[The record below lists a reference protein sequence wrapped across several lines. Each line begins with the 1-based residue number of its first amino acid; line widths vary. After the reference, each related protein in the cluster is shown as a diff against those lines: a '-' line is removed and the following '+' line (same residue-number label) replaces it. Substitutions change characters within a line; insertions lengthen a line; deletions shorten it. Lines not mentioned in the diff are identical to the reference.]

1 MKLLVF
7 LVMMLGSIARAEKYE
22 FFLNDSAVVPHGISM
37 NGIPGDMRPGD
48 LVHVAGMRFVLGE
61 PGKMKFVTTKEDYY
75 RRWLLGSDGTKSLF
89 WCKIAEERDGK
100 KLKLVN
106 PLAGLSDAELRG
118 IRCVEIESD
127 AKEIGPLVAKLDAPQ
142 CVFEVRANSIKNLP
156 TSVRFLDITSG
167 SSEDSGDLSSLKALR
182 DLEYLEV
189 DSYHSV
195 FELSNIANAAKLR
208 HLQIR
213 GHAASLGALSS
224 LRALRT
230 LSPGDLKGT
239 RNVAFL
245 KGLPELRILNLDRS
259 AVSDLSGLADLPA
272 ISHVDADS
280 SAVAKLPAKNIPT
293 LVRLHAIGSKIEEK
307 DAAAFRALNPQC
319 AVSTGWQAAMEAALK
334 GITRIRVRSGGAC
347 HRDLKAEKTHLEVK
361 DAAEITKIIAMF
373 AVNDER
379 SGGHCMCCG
388 EPTIEFYAGEKLA
401 VSLSMHHGVGLRWND
416 GWPGDGKLERHSG
429 EAISAWL
436 AKSGVSGP
444 ADELAENRERA
455 KAAERRQ
462 WAMKVILPAEAL
474 KALDKADSAESAA
487 VGILKNVP
495 EKQRAE
501 VFLRMLGCDDGAWS
515 TSDQWDELVK
525 DSLLPKLTVAELAA
539 IKLDPNEQATK
550 GLARWLYFERKYK
563 DWPKKEMALVL
574 EATAREGLIHP
585 RNINRRKTIIALGEL
600 GGPKAVELLT
610 SVMRKQIE
618 PRKLADGLEAE
629 PGGMVAFIPEPGG
642 LPDECADFVHAA
654 IWLAKLKDPQ
664 TKAEIEMLGATLK
677 DAEKAALEKVLIG
690 K

>member
-7 LVMMLGSIARAEKYE
+7 LVMLLGPIARAEKYE
-22 FFLNDSAVVPHGISM
+22 FFLNDDVVVPRVVSM
-37 NGIPGDMRPGD
+37 NGIAGDMRPGD
-48 LVHVAGMRFVLGE
+48 VASVRGMRFVLGE
-61 PGKMKFVTTKEDYY
+61 PGVMKFSTAKQDDN
-75 RRWLLGSDGTKSLF
+75 RCWLLGSDGTKRLF
-89 WCKIAEERDGK
+89 WCKIVGELDGE

-106 PLAGLSDAELRG
+106 PLSGLSDTELRG
-118 IRCVEIESD
+118 IRGVEIDSD
-127 AKEIGPLVAKLDAPQ
+127 AKEIAPLVSKLDASH
-142 CVFEVRANSIKNLP
+142 CCFEVRTNSVRKLP
-156 TSVRFLDITSG
+156 VNVRFLSITSR
-167 SSEDSGDLSSLKALR
+167 SSEDSTDLSPLKTFR

-189 DSYHSV
+189 DSYRSV
-195 FELSNIANAAKLR
+195 FKLSNIEAAAKLR

-213 GHAASLGALSS
+213 GHAVNLGVLPN

-280 SAVAKLPAKNIPT
+280 SAVAKLPAKKIPT
-293 LVRLHAIGSKIEEK
+293 LVQLHAIGSKIEEK

-319 AVSTGWQAAMEAALK
+319 EVSTGWQAAMDAAFI

-361 DAAEITKIIAMF
+361 DAAEIAKIIAMF
-373 AVNDER
+373 SVSDEH
-379 SGGHCMCCG
+379 SGGSCMCCG
-388 EPTIEFYAGEKLA
+388 EPTMEFFAGEKLA
-401 VSLSMHHGVGLRWND
+401 ISLSMHHGVRLRWD
-416 GWPGDGKLERHSG
+416 GWPGDAALLPKSG
-429 EAISAWL
+429 EAISEWL
-436 AKSGVSGP
+436 AKNGVKGP
-444 ADELAENRERA
+444 ADELAESRERG

-462 WAMKVILPAEAL
+462 WAMKAILPATAL
-474 KALDKADSAESAA
+474 RALEKADSKESAGA
-487 VGILKNVP
+487 AILKNVP
-495 EKQRAE
+495 KQQHAE
-501 VFLRMLGCDDGAWS
+501 IFLRMLGCDDGAWS
-515 TSDQWDELVK
+515 TSDQWDELTK
-525 DSLLPKLTVAELAA
+525 EALIPKVSVAGLAA
-539 IKLDPNEQATK
+539 VKLEPDSQATK

-574 EATAREGLIHP
+574 DATAREGLIHP
-585 RNINRRKTIIALGEL
+585 REINRRKTIIALGEL
-600 GGPKAVELLT
+600 GGPKAVELLV
-610 SVMRKQIE
+610 SVLRKQIE

-629 PGGMVAFIPEPGG
+629 PGGMVAFIPEPEG
-642 LPDECADFVHAA
+642 LPGECGDIVHAA

-664 TKAEIEMLGATLK
+664 TKAEIEKLGATLK
-677 DAEKAALEKVLIG
+677 DAEKAALEKARVG